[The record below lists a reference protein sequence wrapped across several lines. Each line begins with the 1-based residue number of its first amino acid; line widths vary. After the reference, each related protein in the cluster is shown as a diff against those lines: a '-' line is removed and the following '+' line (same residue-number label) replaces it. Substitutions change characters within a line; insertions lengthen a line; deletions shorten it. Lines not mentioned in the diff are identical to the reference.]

1 MTEPYPKENIVIYE
15 AVPSTNEKA
24 KELALKDGKP
34 WTVVHALKQESGHG
48 RKGERWFS
56 PVGGLYFTVI
66 LPKSDIHNLQ
76 TLTMLA
82 AFVVAGVIKDNFKL
96 EPMMKLPN
104 DVFVNGKK
112 VCGILTE
119 NVIGGEV
126 KMSVM
131 GIGVNTNIEGFPED
145 LKSIA
150 TSIKM
155 ELGREVDNKEILKR
169 IVSGLREQLKIII
182 R

>member
-1 MTEPYPKENIVIYE
+1 MTEYPKENIINYG
-15 AVPSTNEKA
+15 AVTSTNEKA

-34 WTVVHALKQESGHG
+34 WAIVLASEQESGHG

-56 PVGGLYFTVI
+56 PKGGLYFTVI
-66 LPKSDIHNLQ
+66 LPRSDIHDLQ
-76 TLTMLA
+76 TLTILA
-82 AFVVAGVIKDNFKL
+82 AFVVASTIKEGFGL
-96 EPMMKLPN
+96 EPMIKLPN

-119 NVIGGEV
+119 NVIGNEV

-131 GIGVNTNIEGFPED
+131 GIGLNTNIKEFPED
-145 LKSIA
+145 LKDIA

-155 ELGREVDNKEILKR
+155 ESGKEVDNNEILKQ
-169 IVSGLREQLKIII
+169 IVSGLKEQLKTISK
-182 R
+182 

>member
-82 AFVVAGVIKDNFKL
+82 AFIVAGVIKDNFNL

-126 KMSVM
+126 KIVGHGHRGKYEYRRISGRLKEYSNIHKN
-131 GIGVNTNIEGFPED
+131 GI
-145 LKSIA
+145 
-150 TSIKM
+150 
-155 ELGREVDNKEILKR
+155 RKR
-169 IVSGLREQLKIII
+169 SR
-182 R
+182 